1 MGLSP
6 RHGTNRESNKAY
18 TGGINMGT
26 FAFKMP
32 DIGEGVVEGEVVEW
46 MVAVGD
52 VVKEDDPILS
62 VMTDKATV
70 EIPSPVDGKVTK
82 VIGEA
87 GDILPVGVVCIEFEV
102 DGAGNASASE
112 EAPTKKEAEP
122 AKEEPKATPAPT
134 PAPKAA
140 AETPPAPTPA
150 PAMAPVP
157 RAPGT
162 KALASPA
169 VRQRAR
175 EANISLDHVSGSGPA
190 GRISHADL
198 DTHIAGGAS
207 GASRSAPVGGR
218 ARVQLNGTEAMKVIG
233 LRRKIADSM
242 IASYSTIPHFS
253 YFEEVDVTALEELR
267 QHLNATR
274 PEGAPKLTYLP
285 FIMQAL
291 VRALAERPECNA
303 LYDDEA
309 NIVTRHEAINLGI
322 ATQTDRGLFVPV
334 VKHVEAM
341 DIWQSATEM
350 GRVTSATRDGKAGVE
365 DLSGSTFTI
374 TSLGRLGG
382 LGATP
387 IINKPEVGILGV
399 HNAKDRAVV
408 RNGAV
413 VIRRMMNLSSSWD
426 HRVVDG
432 HDGATLVQLV
442 KTYLENPA
450 TIFM

>member
-1 MGLSP
+1 
-6 RHGTNRESNKAY
+6 
-18 TGGINMGT
+18 MGT

-52 VVKEDDPILS
+52 SVKEDDPILS

-102 DGAGNASASE
+102 DGDGNASASAPAP
-112 EAPTKKEAEP
+112 EAKAKPAPAPEPKAEP
-122 AKEEPKATPAPT
+122 APA
-134 PAPKAA
+134 
-140 AETPPAPTPA
+140 PAPTPA
-150 PAMAPVP
+150 PAAVPAPAPSVVE

-175 EANISLDHVSGSGPA
+175 QANVDLNFVAGSGPA

-198 DTHIAGGAS
+198 DAHIAGGAN
-207 GASRSAPVGGR
+207 GASRARPMGAS
-218 ARVQLNGTEAMKVIG
+218 ARVEKNGTEDIKVIG
-233 LRRKIADSM
+233 LRRKIAEGMVS
-242 IASYSTIPHFS
+242 SYSTIPHFS

-291 VRALAERPECNA
+291 VKALDERPECNA
-303 LYDDEA
+303 LYDDDS
-309 NIVTRHEAINLGI
+309 NVVTRHEAINLGI

-341 DIWQSATEM
+341 DIWQAATEM
-350 GRVTSATRDGKAGVE
+350 TRVTSATRDGKATAD

-408 RNGAV
+408 KDGNI
-413 VIRRMMNLSSSWD
+413 VIRRIMNLSSSWD

-432 HDGATLVQLV
+432 HDGASLVQLI
-442 KTYLENPA
+442 KSYLEHPA

>member
-1 MGLSP
+1 MG
-6 RHGTNRESNKAY
+6 
-18 TGGINMGT
+18 I
-26 FAFKMP
+26 FAFKLP

-46 MVAVGD
+46 MVSVGD
-52 VVKEDDPILS
+52 TVKEDDPILS

-70 EIPSPVDGKVTK
+70 EIPSPVDGKVSK
-82 VIGEA
+82 IIGEP
-87 GDILPVGVVCIEFEV
+87 GDILPVGEVCIEFEV
-102 DGAGNASASE
+102 KGDGNTTAETE
-112 EAPTKKEAEP
+112 EAKPVEETVQPAVETSTITVEKPPKPIVETSQEP
-122 AKEEPKATPAPT
+122 VAPATPVAR
-134 PAPKAA
+134 AA
-140 AETPPAPTPA
+140 
-150 PAMAPVP
+150 
-157 RAPGT
+157 GT

-175 EANISLDHVSGSGPA
+175 EANIDLQLVAGSGPG

-198 DTHIAGGAS
+198 DRHIAGGAA
-207 GASRSAPVGGR
+207 GATSFAPVGAR
-218 ARVQLNGTEAMKVIG
+218 AKTKLTGTEEVKVIG

-242 IASYSTIPHFS
+242 MASYSTIAHFS
-253 YFEEVDVTALEELR
+253 YFEEVDITALEELR
-267 QHLNATR
+267 QHLNSTR

-291 VRALAERPECNA
+291 VKALRESPECNA
-303 LYDDEA
+303 LFDDEA
-309 NIVTRHEAINLGI
+309 NVVTRHQAIHLGI
-322 ATQTDRGLFVPV
+322 ATQTDRGLYVPV

-341 DIWQSATEM
+341 DIWQSAVEM
-350 GRVTSATRDGKAGVE
+350 VRVTSATRDGKASAE
-365 DLSGSTFTI
+365 ELTGSTFTI

-399 HNAKDRAVV
+399 HNAKERAVV
-408 RNGAV
+408 RNGQI

-432 HDGATLVQLV
+432 HDGATLVQKV
-442 KTYLENPA
+442 KTLLENPA

>member
-1 MGLSP
+1 MGKF
-6 RHGTNRESNKAY
+6 E
-18 TGGINMGT
+18 
-26 FAFKMP
+26 FKLP
-32 DIGEGVVEGEVVEW
+32 DIGEGVVEGEIVEW

-52 VVKEDDPILS
+52 TVKEDDPILS

-70 EIPSPVDGKVTK
+70 EIPAPCDGTVESI
-82 VIGEA
+82 VGEA
-87 GDILPVGVVCIEFEV
+87 GDILPVGGVCIVFDV
-102 DGAGNASASE
+102 DGEGNATEASE
-112 EAPTKKEAEP
+112 PVAE
-122 AKEEPKATPAPT
+122 KPAPAEKT
-134 PAPKAA
+134 APVKEKAA
-140 AETPPAPTPA
+140 PAPPAPELPPVKAA
-150 PAMAPVP
+150 PAAAVA
-157 RAPGT
+157 RTPGT

-175 EANISLDHVSGSGPA
+175 AANIDLQLVAGSGPA

-198 DTHIAGGAS
+198 DRHIAGGAAA
-207 GASRSAPVGGR
+207 ASPSMPMGGVAKV
-218 ARVQLNGTEAMKVIG
+218 ARNGTEDIKVIG
-233 LRRKIADSM
+233 LRRKIADGMMS
-242 IASYSTIPHFS
+242 SYSTIPHFS
-253 YFEEVDVTALEELR
+253 YFEEVDVTELEALR

-291 VRALAERPECNA
+291 VKALAQRPECNA
-303 LYDDEA
+303 LYDDDA
-309 NIVTRHEAINLGI
+309 GVVTRHEAINLGI
-322 ATQTDRGLFVPV
+322 ATQTDRGLYVPV
-334 VKHVEAM
+334 VKHAEAM
-341 DIWQSATEM
+341 DIWQSASEM
-350 GRVTSATRDGKAGVE
+350 MRVTQATRDGKAGVD

-408 RNGAV
+408 HNGHV
-413 VIRRMMNLSSSWD
+413 VVRRIMNLSSSWD

-432 HDGATLVQLV
+432 HDGASLVQLV
-442 KTYLENPA
+442 KSYLEHPA

>member
-1 MGLSP
+1 
-6 RHGTNRESNKAY
+6 
-18 TGGINMGT
+18 
-26 FAFKMP
+26 MP

-52 VVKEDDPILS
+52 SVKEDDPILS

-102 DGAGNASASE
+102 DGDGNASASAPAP
-112 EAPTKKEAEP
+112 EAKAE
-122 AKEEPKATPAPT
+122 PT
-134 PAPKAA
+134 PAPEPKAEPA
-140 AETPPAPTPA
+140 PAPAPTPA
-150 PAMAPVP
+150 PAAVPAPAPAVVE

-175 EANISLDHVSGSGPA
+175 QANVDLNFVAGSGPA

-198 DTHIAGGAS
+198 DAHIAGGAN
-207 GASRSAPVGGR
+207 GASRARPMGAS
-218 ARVQLNGTEAMKVIG
+218 ARVEKNGTEDIKVIG
-233 LRRKIADSM
+233 LRRKIAEGMVS
-242 IASYSTIPHFS
+242 SYSTIPHFS

-291 VRALAERPECNA
+291 VKALDERPECNA
-303 LYDDEA
+303 LYDDDS
-309 NIVTRHEAINLGI
+309 NVVTRHEAINLGI

-341 DIWQSATEM
+341 DIWQAATEM
-350 GRVTSATRDGKAGVE
+350 TRVTSATRDGKATAD

-408 RNGAV
+408 KDGNI
-413 VIRRMMNLSSSWD
+413 VIRRIMNLSSSWD

-432 HDGATLVQLV
+432 HDGASLVQLI
-442 KTYLENPA
+442 KSYLEHPA

>member
-1 MGLSP
+1 MG
-6 RHGTNRESNKAY
+6 K
-18 TGGINMGT
+18 

-46 MVAVGD
+46 MVTVGD

-70 EIPSPVDGKVTK
+70 EIPSPVDGKVIS
-82 VIGEA
+82 VIGKA
-87 GDILPVGVVCIEFEV
+87 GDTLPVGVVCIEFEV
-102 DGAGNASASE
+102 EGDGNAAS
-112 EAPTKKEAEP
+112 TDD
-122 AKEEPKATPAPT
+122 
-134 PAPKAA
+134 
-140 AETPPAPTPA
+140 TPA
-150 PAMAPVP
+150 PAKSKAAPKPKPASTPKPAPKPAQVEAAP
-157 RAPGT
+157 AVQRATGT
-162 KALASPA
+162 KALSSPA

-175 EANISLDHVSGSGPA
+175 QANIDLNMVAGSGPA

-198 DTHIAGGAS
+198 DAHISGGAS
-207 GASRSAPVGGR
+207 GASRARPMGASAR
-218 ARVQLNGTEAMKVIG
+218 TERNGTEEIEIIG
-233 LRRKIADSM
+233 LRRKIAEGMVS
-242 IASYSTIPHFS
+242 SYTTIPHFS

-291 VRALAERPECNA
+291 VKALEERPECNA
-303 LYDDEA
+303 VYDDDS

-334 VKHVEAM
+334 VQHVEAM
-341 DIWQSATEM
+341 DIWQSAEEM
-350 GRVTSATRDGKAGVE
+350 MRVTSATRDGKATAS
-365 DLSGSTFTI
+365 DLLGSTFTI
-374 TSLGRLGG
+374 SSLGRLGG

-408 RNGAV
+408 RDGNI

-432 HDGATLVQLV
+432 YDGASLVQLV
-442 KTYLENPA
+442 KSYLEHPA

>member
-1 MGLSP
+1 MGKY
-6 RHGTNRESNKAY
+6 E
-18 TGGINMGT
+18 
-26 FAFKMP
+26 FKLP

-52 VVKEDDPILS
+52 TVKEDDPILS

-70 EIPSPVDGKVTK
+70 EIPAPCDGV
-82 VIGEA
+82 VASIVGEA
-87 GDILPVGVVCIEFEV
+87 GDILPVGGVCIVFDVEGE
-102 DGAGNASASE
+102 GNAS
-112 EAPTKKEAEP
+112 EAAEP
-122 AKEEPKATPAPT
+122 VAE
-134 PAPKAA
+134 
-140 AETPPAPTPA
+140 ETPVVEETPEPVVEEKTPEPA
-150 PAMAPVP
+150 PAPAPAAPAAAAPVA
-157 RAPGT
+157 RAAGT

-175 EANISLDHVSGSGPA
+175 AANIDLQLVAGSGPA

-198 DTHIAGGAS
+198 DRHIAGGA
-207 GASRSAPVGGR
+207 AAATPAMPMGGVAKV
-218 ARVQLNGTEAMKVIG
+218 ARNGTEDIKVIG
-233 LRRKIADSM
+233 LRRKIADGMMS
-242 IASYSTIPHFS
+242 SYSTIPHFS
-253 YFEEVDVTALEELR
+253 YFEEVDVTELEALR

-291 VRALAERPECNA
+291 VKALAQRPECNA
-303 LYDDEA
+303 VYDDEA
-309 NIVTRHEAINLGI
+309 GVVTRHEAINLGI
-322 ATQTDRGLFVPV
+322 ATQTDRGLYVPV

-341 DIWQSATEM
+341 DIWQSAAEM
-350 GRVTSATRDGKAGVE
+350 GRVTQATRDGKAGVD
-365 DLSGSTFTI
+365 DLTGSTFTI

-408 RNGAV
+408 HNGHV
-413 VIRRMMNLSSSWD
+413 VVRRIMNLSSSWD

-432 HDGATLVQLV
+432 HDGASLVQLV
-442 KTYLENPA
+442 KSYLEHPA

>member
-1 MGLSP
+1 
-6 RHGTNRESNKAY
+6 
-18 TGGINMGT
+18 MGT
-26 FAFKMP
+26 YAFKLP

-46 MVAVGD
+46 MVSVGD
-52 VVKEDDPILS
+52 TVKEDDPILS

-82 VIGEA
+82 IIGEP
-87 GDILPVGVVCIEFEV
+87 GDIIPVGEVCIEFEV
-102 DGAGNASASE
+102 DGAGNASASTE
-112 EAPTKKEAEP
+112 ETETKPEPIAEPEP
-122 AKEEPKATPAPT
+122 AKEEPKPQPVVEQTPEPVASS
-134 PAPKAA
+134 
-140 AETPPAPTPA
+140 
-150 PAMAPVP
+150 APVA
-157 RAPGT
+157 RAAGT

-175 EANISLDHVSGSGPA
+175 EANIDLQIVAGSGPG

-198 DTHIAGGAS
+198 DRHIAGGAA
-207 GASRSAPVGGR
+207 GASTFAPVG
-218 ARVQLNGTEAMKVIG
+218 ASIKTKLTGTEEIKVIG

-242 IASYSTIPHFS
+242 MASYSTIAHFS
-253 YFEEVDVTALEELR
+253 YFEEVDITALEELR
-267 QHLNATR
+267 QHLNSTR

-291 VRALAERPECNA
+291 VKALRENPECNA

-309 NIVTRHEAINLGI
+309 NLVTRHEAIHLGI
-322 ATQTDRGLFVPV
+322 ATQTDRGLYVPV

-341 DIWQSATEM
+341 DIWQSASEM
-350 GRVTSATRDGKAGVE
+350 IRVTSATRDGKASADE
-365 DLSGSTFTI
+365 LSGSTFTI

-399 HNAKDRAVV
+399 HNAKERAVV
-408 RNGAV
+408 RNGQIV
-413 VIRRMMNLSSSWD
+413 VRRMMNLSSSWD

-432 HDGATLVQLV
+432 HDGATLVQRV
-442 KTYLENPA
+442 KTLLENPA

>member
-1 MGLSP
+1 
-6 RHGTNRESNKAY
+6 
-18 TGGINMGT
+18 MGT

-52 VVKEDDPILS
+52 TVKEDDPILS

-70 EIPSPVDGKVTK
+70 EIPSPVDGTVTK
-82 VIGEA
+82 VVGEA

-102 DGAGNASASE
+102 DGAGNASASDDAPAAK
-112 EAPTKKEAEP
+112 EAPAP
-122 AKEEPKATPAPT
+122 AAKESKPEPIPEVAPAPT

-140 AETPPAPTPA
+140 ATPA
-150 PAMAPVP
+150 AAPVA

-175 EANISLDHVSGSGPA
+175 EANISLDHVAGSGPA

-198 DTHIAGGAS
+198 DAHIAGGAS
-207 GASRSAPVGGR
+207 GASRAAPMGGR
-218 ARVQLNGTEAMKVIG
+218 ARTELNGTETMKVIG

-291 VRALAERPECNA
+291 VKALAQRPECNA

-309 NIVTRHEAINLGI
+309 NVVTRHEAINLGI

-350 GRVTSATRDGKAGVE
+350 GRVTGATRDGKAGVE
-365 DLSGSTFTI
+365 DLTGSTFTI

-408 RNGAV
+408 RDGAV